1 MATELISMR
10 TNLRNQYQK
19 IQQMKEEIDK
29 PQWRKIAGELLSSE
43 LELKVEEMIS
53 ISKRMDI
60 KD

>member
-1 MATELISMR
+1 
-10 TNLRNQYQK
+10 
-19 IQQMKEEIDK
+19 MKEEIDK

-60 KD
+60 KDWEIGDLGGNKIKALEFQLR